1 MERLTFMGSTRNA
14 QRRLLSSYARLE
26 QANMRLATGRTME
39 RASDDPAAASRAMV
53 LRSQQRSI
61 ETRHRVGEDATARL
75 GATDVKLGE
84 AMDSLHRI
92 LELTV
97 AGANGTMSDAT
108 RAATATELRTLRDG
122 LVGIANARY
131 LGEPLFAGYS
141 DADAVAWDSGT
152 STWQFTG
159 SSSEAIT
166 RQVSDTDVVRVNLT
180 AGEVFR
186 TGGLDVFTALD
197 ELATAVETN
206 DVAGMRT
213 GIDRVTAARTTL
225 TGAQATIGATT
236 NRVESLMQRGE
247 SVGIALQ
254 TELSEVEDV
263 DLAVAITD
271 QSRLQASYQ
280 AALGATAKSIQS
292 SLVDWLR

>member
-1 MERLTFMGSTRNA
+1 
-14 QRRLLSSYARLE
+14 
-26 QANMRLATGRTME
+26 ME

-84 AMDSLHRI
+84 AMDSFHRI

-97 AGANGTMSDAT
+97 AGANGTMSAAT
-108 RAATATELRTLRDG
+108 RTATATVLRTLRDG

-131 LGEPLFAGYS
+131 MGEPLFAGYS
-141 DADAVAWDSGT
+141 DADAVAWDAGT

-159 SSSEAIT
+159 SSGEAIT

-197 ELATAVETN
+197 ELAAAVETN

-213 GIDRVTAARTTL
+213 GIDRLTAARATL
-225 TGAQATIGATT
+225 TGAQATIGAMT
-236 NRVESLMQRGE
+236 NRVESLMRRGE
-247 SVGIALQ
+247 SMGIALQ